1 MDEVISQEEI
11 LLRNRYT
18 AFIDQRK
25 RSIGPEYYSNKDFWD
40 RMWEREWVNLEEV
53 KEIQNLEEIEVM
65 PINQLLNSIWP
76 VAATALDQAFD
87 LNRTRQNQKK
97 YQIEEKEA
105 ANEVKALKENRQAI
119 IDPSTALEDLSGT
132 FSNPYA
138 NLGVATK
145 AAEMQMEQT
154 DAALANT
161 LDTLRATGSGAGGAT
176 ALAQAALQ
184 SKKGVTASIE
194 QQEAANQQMRAQGQ
208 AQLQTQ
214 IAAEKTRI
222 QQGKVAGIEYV
233 YNAEEERTNADL
245 DYEANKEAR
254 SDQKEYNLDQQILS
268 MQNNAS
274 FLGNLAG
281 GLLDNTKLGSLFGG

>member
-1 MDEVISQEEI
+1 MGI
-11 LLRNRYT
+11 
-18 AFIDQRK
+18 
-25 RSIGPEYYSNKDFWD
+25 
-40 RMWEREWVNLEEV
+40 
-53 KEIQNLEEIEVM
+53 
-65 PINQLLNSIWP
+65 INQFGNSIFP
-76 VAATALDQAFD
+76 VIGTALDQAFD

-274 FLGNLAG
+274 FLGAAAAF
-281 GLLDNTKLGSLFGG
+281 GLDKTGLGSRLGG

>member
-1 MDEVISQEEI
+1 M
-11 LLRNRYT
+11 
-18 AFIDQRK
+18 A
-25 RSIGPEYYSNKDFWD
+25 
-40 RMWEREWVNLEEV
+40 
-53 KEIQNLEEIEVM
+53 
-65 PINQLLNSIWP
+65 INQFVNSILP
-76 VAATALDQAFD
+76 VVGDALTTGMA
-87 LNRTRQNQKK
+87 LYRTKNTRDK
-97 YQIEEKEA
+97 YVEEEQEASKE
-105 ANEVKALKENRQAI
+105 VQALKDNRQAI

-145 AAEMQMEQT
+145 AAEMRMEQT

-184 SKKGVTASIE
+184 SKNAVAADIQ
-194 QQEAANQQMRAQGQ
+194 QQEAANQRLRAQGQ
-208 AQLQTQ
+208 AELQSQ

-222 QQGKVAGIEYV
+222 QQGKMAGIEYV
-233 YNAEEERTNADL
+233 YSAEEERRNADL

-254 SDQKEYNLDQQILS
+254 ADQKEFALDQQYLD

-274 FLGNLAG
+274 FGSKGANWFLE
-281 GLLDNTKLGSLFGG
+281 NTKIGNRVGSIFGGG

>member
-1 MDEVISQEEI
+1 
-11 LLRNRYT
+11 
-18 AFIDQRK
+18 
-25 RSIGPEYYSNKDFWD
+25 
-40 RMWEREWVNLEEV
+40 
-53 KEIQNLEEIEVM
+53 M

-245 DYEANKEAR
+245 DYEANKESNA
-254 SDQKEYNLDQQILS
+254 DQKEYNLDQQILS

-274 FLGNLAG
+274 LLGAAAAVGLDKTGLVSRLG
-281 GLLDNTKLGSLFGG
+281 G

>member
-1 MDEVISQEEI
+1 MA
-11 LLRNRYT
+11 NNP
-18 AFIDQRK
+18 F
-25 RSIGPEYYSNKDFWD
+25 
-40 RMWEREWVNLEEV
+40 
-53 KEIQNLEEIEVM
+53 
-65 PINQLLNSIWP
+65 LNSIWP

-194 QQEAANQQMRAQGQ
+194 QQEAANQKMRAQGQ

-245 DYEANKEAR
+245 DYEANKESNA
-254 SDQKEYNLDQQILS
+254 DQKEYNLDQQILS
-268 MQNNAS
+268 MQNNNTA
-274 FLGNLAG
+274 FGNLGAD
-281 GLLDNTKLGSLFGG
+281 LLGRTRFGSRFGG

>member
-1 MDEVISQEEI
+1 M
-11 LLRNRYT
+11 
-18 AFIDQRK
+18 A
-25 RSIGPEYYSNKDFWD
+25 
-40 RMWEREWVNLEEV
+40 
-53 KEIQNLEEIEVM
+53 
-65 PINQLLNSIWP
+65 INQFVSSILP
-76 VAATALDQAFD
+76 VVGDALTTGMA
-87 LNRTRQNQKK
+87 LYRTKNTRDK
-97 YQIEEKEA
+97 YVEEEQEASKE
-105 ANEVKALKENRQAI
+105 VQALKDNRQAI

-184 SKKGVTASIE
+184 SKNAVAADIQ
-194 QQEAANQQMRAQGQ
+194 QQEAANQRLRAQGQ
-208 AQLQTQ
+208 EKLQAQ

-222 QQGKVAGIEYV
+222 QQGKMAGIEYV
-233 YNAEEERTNADL
+233 YSAEEERRNADL

-254 SDQKEYNLDQQILS
+254 ADQKEFSLDQQYLD
-268 MQNNAS
+268 MKNNAS
-274 FLGNLAG
+274 FG
-281 GLLDNTKLGSLFGG
+281 GKGANWLLENTKIGNRVGNIFGG

>member
-1 MDEVISQEEI
+1 MGY
-11 LLRNRYT
+11 N
-18 AFIDQRK
+18 
-25 RSIGPEYYSNKDFWD
+25 P
-40 RMWEREWVNLEEV
+40 
-53 KEIQNLEEIEVM
+53 
-65 PINQLLNSIWP
+65 LLNSIWP

-97 YQIEEKEA
+97 YQIEETEA

-194 QQEAANQQMRAQGQ
+194 QQEAANQKMRAQGQ

-245 DYEANKEAR
+245 DYEANKESNA
-254 SDQKEYNLDQQILS
+254 DQKEYNLDQQILS
-268 MQNNAS
+268 MQNNNKM
-274 FLGNLAG
+274 LGNFGADLMARKG
-281 GLLDNTKLGSLFGG
+281 FGSSLGII